1 MSKENELNENQN
13 KKANKKE
20 EIQVTLSSDCE
31 AKLQQIL
38 QKINSDFEI
47 SRVTRKHLLDH
58 MINEFCNTFTDD
70 MIHLIQKS
78 AVTDFDLLEIE
89 YREAK
94 RTGVISDQLRE
105 YLWKT
110 SNLAQGGKSGKK
122 SRQPKHSNAI
132 VEDKDKL

>member
-1 MSKENELNENQN
+1 MTKENELNENQN
-13 KKANKKE
+13 KKTNKKD

-31 AKLQQIL
+31 AKLQLIL
-38 QKINSDFEI
+38 HKINSDFEI

-58 MINEFCNTFTDD
+58 MINQFCDAFTDD
-70 MIHLIQKS
+70 TIQVIQKS
-78 AVTDFDLLEIE
+78 AVTDFDLLELQ

-110 SNLAQGGKSGKK
+110 SNLAQSGKVNKK
-122 SRQPKHSNAI
+122 SRQSKYSNAI